1 MTASIRSAGQE
12 DEAAV
17 VTLWRAC
24 GLVVGNSDPVRD
36 FHAVRARP
44 TSDILAA
51 FDPDGVLI
59 GSIAMGHDSNRGWLH
74 YVSVD
79 SAQRRHGLGRD
90 LVRAAE
96 QWLAAR
102 DVVDVHLTV
111 RSANPDVVRFYERI
125 GYGAVPSIMMEK
137 VLPRPVSPG
146 SA

>member
-1 MTASIRSAGQE
+1 VTISIRSATDE

-24 GLVVGNSDPVRD
+24 GLVIGNSDPVRD
-36 FHAVRARP
+36 FHAVRAKP

-51 FDPDGVLI
+51 FAPDGVLI

-79 SAQRRHGLGRD
+79 PARRHHGVGRD

-111 RSANPDVVRFYERI
+111 RSANAEVVRFYEHM

-137 VLPRPVSPG
+137 VLSKPARPG

>member
-1 MTASIRSAGQE
+1 MTACIRSVRQE

-17 VTLWRAC
+17 VRLWHAC

-36 FHAVRARP
+36 FRAVRARP

-79 SAQRRHGLGRD
+79 PAKRRHGLGRD

-111 RSANPDVVRFYERI
+111 RSANADVVRFYERI

-137 VLPRPVSPG
+137 VLPKPVRPG

>member
-1 MTASIRSAGQE
+1 MTAHIRGAAEG

-17 VTLWRAC
+17 VALWQSC

-36 FHAVRARP
+36 FRAARARP

-51 FDPDGVLI
+51 FDAGGVLI
-59 GSIAMGHDSNRGWLH
+59 GSIAMGYDSNRGWLH

-79 SAQRRHGLGRD
+79 PARRGHGLGRD

-102 DVVDVHLTV
+102 DVIDIHLTV
-111 RSANPDVVRFYERI
+111 RSGNEDVVRFYERI

-137 VLPRPVSPG
+137 LLPKPAGRLT
-146 SA
+146 

>member
-1 MTASIRSAGQE
+1 MTSSIRSARQE
-12 DEAAV
+12 DEAAL
-17 VTLWRAC
+17 VTLWRTC
-24 GLVVGNSDPVRD
+24 GLVIGNSDPVRD
-36 FHAVRARP
+36 FHAVCAKP

-51 FDPDGVLI
+51 FAPDGVLI

-79 SAQRRHGLGRD
+79 PARRHHGVGRD

-111 RSANPDVVRFYERI
+111 RSANTEVVRFYEHM

-137 VLPRPVSPG
+137 VLSKPARPG

>member
-1 MTASIRSAGQE
+1 MTISIRSATDE
-12 DEAAV
+12 DEAALV
-17 VTLWRAC
+17 ALWRAC
-24 GLVVGNSDPVRD
+24 GLVIGNSDPVRD
-36 FHAVRARP
+36 FHAVRAKP

-51 FDPDGVLI
+51 FAPDGVLI

-79 SAQRRHGLGRD
+79 PARRNHGVGRD

-111 RSANPDVVRFYERI
+111 RSANAEVVRFYEHM

-137 VLPRPVSPG
+137 VLPKPVRPG